1 MVTTALHVKRCEVE
15 STSSWR
21 PPRERDFFE
30 ELVPD
35 HRGWPEAP
43 KSEPEFLDIVTLP
56 SGHVAG
62 VRMKLQE
69 DPDERERSI
78 ILLIREEEGSSLFFT
93 WKPVVWAVTAAG
105 ILTLLV
111 WVPWIYRVT
120 RRLGILTKG
129 GESIAEGDFEVEIAT
144 RRLDEIGQ
152 LSRSLQKMAGKL
164 DDLVSGQKRFL
175 GDIAHELCSPLVRI
189 RMGLGVL
196 ENQLNADDRKKLETV
211 GGEVE
216 ELSQLVNELLDFS
229 KASIQPK
236 SLAVTDINLEAFC
249 SEVISREG
257 AGEDIQ
263 LSIPGSLKLVTNE
276 DLLRRALSNVVRNAV
291 RYAKEI
297 EIVVRERNG
306 MIELEVCDRGPGIS
320 DDWLEHILEP
330 FTRPDIARTREAGG
344 AGLGLAIAKTCIESL
359 KGRITASNR
368 SEGGLSVL
376 LKLPPS

>member
-1 MVTTALHVKRCEVE
+1 MVAIT
-15 STSSWR
+15 
-21 PPRERDFFE
+21 
-30 ELVPD
+30 
-35 HRGWPEAP
+35 
-43 KSEPEFLDIVTLP
+43 
-56 SGHVAG
+56 
-62 VRMKLQE
+62 
-69 DPDERERSI
+69 
-78 ILLIREEEGSSLFFT
+78 EG
-93 WKPVVWAVTAAG
+93 A
-105 ILTLLV
+105 
-111 WVPWIYRVT
+111 
-120 RRLGILTKG
+120 
-129 GESIAEGDFEVEIAT
+129 ESIAEGDFEVEVAT
-144 RRLDEIGQ
+144 SRLDEIGQ

-236 SLAVTDINLEAFC
+236 SLAVTEINLEAFC

-306 MIELEVCDRGPGIS
+306 MIELEVSDRGPGIS
-320 DDWLEHILEP
+320 DDWLEHIFEP

-344 AGLGLAIAKTCIESL
+344 AGLGLAITKTCIESL

>member
-1 MVTTALHVKRCEVE
+1 MVA
-15 STSSWR
+15 
-21 PPRERDFFE
+21 
-30 ELVPD
+30 
-35 HRGWPEAP
+35 
-43 KSEPEFLDIVTLP
+43 I
-56 SGHVAG
+56 
-62 VRMKLQE
+62 
-69 DPDERERSI
+69 
-78 ILLIREEEGSSLFFT
+78 
-93 WKPVVWAVTAAG
+93 
-105 ILTLLV
+105 
-111 WVPWIYRVT
+111 
-120 RRLGILTKG
+120 TKG
-129 GESIAEGDFEVEIAT
+129 AESIAEGDFEVEVAT
-144 RRLDEIGQ
+144 SRLDEIGQ

-196 ENQLNADDRKKLETV
+196 ENQLNEDDRKKLETV

-236 SLAVTDINLEAFC
+236 SLAVTEINLEAFC

-306 MIELEVCDRGPGIS
+306 MIELEVSDRGPGIS
-320 DDWLEHILEP
+320 DDWLEHIFEP

-344 AGLGLAIAKTCIESL
+344 AGLGLAITKTCIESL